1 MYGGVLGGG
10 RTERV
15 VGERGE
21 GVKGGERQTLP
32 QRLFLEAFMT
42 PRSRALRPQGLPRPV
57 LLDGTFPR
65 PPPPAGAVRGP
76 GNKKRA
82 RPRGPENGGFWDSLC
97 PLGRVRGAGTTPR
110 PKCAAPRAQWAPMNP
125 GEQPE
130 RAATGEIASHVAPL
144 LDPLPA
150 PTKETAN
157 VPPHGPQPPSEEF
170 FFHRLPFVQGL
181 VTPACNR
188 RGGDP
193 LRHPPWAARDPQ
205 NPRMRLQTSFRA
217 RPTPYAPSP
226 RPSRPL
232 PTG

>member
-1 MYGGVLGGG
+1 MVVRGFAHVSLYGAPAP
-10 RTERV
+10 
-15 VGERGE
+15 
-21 GVKGGERQTLP
+21 P
-32 QRLFLEAFMT
+32 Q
-42 PRSRALRPQGLPRPV
+42 PRASPPG
-57 LLDGTFPR
+57 
-65 PPPPAGAVRGP
+65 PPPPRPLGRDLSKTPTSRWSGAGP
-76 GNKKRA
+76 GEQKTRA
-82 RPRGPENGGFWDSLC
+82 PSGGESRRMGFWDPPG

-110 PKCAAPRAQWAPMNP
+110 PKCAAPRAQWVPMNP

-130 RAATGEIASHVAPL
+130 RAATGEIASHAAPL

-150 PTKETAN
+150 PTKETAK

-170 FFHRLPFVQGL
+170 FLHRLPFIQGL

-217 RPTPYAPSP
+217 RPTPHAPSP